1 MSSGS
6 PAPSEFKG
14 AQKMMKDYPKT
25 IVAKDGTLVRLRPV
39 VKADE
44 EALRKFFAQIPEEE
58 QWFLRENMTDQ
69 EFLRKWLN
77 KMDYDQVFPIVA
89 VKEDDGAIL
98 ASITLYR
105 SASPA
110 IRHVVHLRIMVHPE
124 YRSLRLGSW
133 LILDS
138 VKLSMDLGVEKVIA
152 EFVAGVEDAAGAA
165 AAKLDFQQE
174 GVLREYV
181 KDRQGK
187 YRDLII
193 MVRNLHK
200 DWSDF

>member
-1 MSSGS
+1 
-6 PAPSEFKG
+6 
-14 AQKMMKDYPKT
+14 
-25 IVAKDGTLVRLRPV
+25 
-39 VKADE
+39 
-44 EALRKFFAQIPEEE
+44 
-58 QWFLRENMTDQ
+58 
-69 EFLRKWLN
+69 
-77 KMDYDQVFPIVA
+77 
-89 VKEDDGAIL
+89 
-98 ASITLYR
+98 
-105 SASPA
+105 
-110 IRHVVHLRIMVHPE
+110 MVHPE

>member
-1 MSSGS
+1 
-6 PAPSEFKG
+6 
-14 AQKMMKDYPKT
+14 
-25 IVAKDGTLVRLRPV
+25 
-39 VKADE
+39 
-44 EALRKFFAQIPEEE
+44 
-58 QWFLRENMTDQ
+58 
-69 EFLRKWLN
+69 
-77 KMDYDQVFPIVA
+77 
-89 VKEDDGAIL
+89 
-98 ASITLYR
+98 
-105 SASPA
+105 
-110 IRHVVHLRIMVHPE
+110 
-124 YRSLRLGSW
+124 
-133 LILDS
+133 
-138 VKLSMDLGVEKVIA
+138 MDLGVEKVIA

>member
-1 MSSGS
+1 MI
-6 PAPSEFKG
+6 
-14 AQKMMKDYPKT
+14 KDYPKT
-25 IVAKDGTLVRLRPV
+25 VVTKDGTIVRLRPV
-39 VKADE
+39 VREDE
-44 EALRKFFAQIPEEE
+44 EALKVFFAQVPEEE
-58 QWFLRENMTDQ
+58 KWFLRENLNDP
-69 EFLRKWLN
+69 EFLKRWMN
-77 KMDYDQVFPIVA
+77 KLDYDQMFPIVA

-98 ASITLYR
+98 AGITLYR

-165 AAKLDFQQE
+165 AAKLDFHQE
-174 GVLREYV
+174 GVLHDYV
-181 KDRQGK
+181 KDQQGN

-193 MVRNLHK
+193 MVKNLHQ